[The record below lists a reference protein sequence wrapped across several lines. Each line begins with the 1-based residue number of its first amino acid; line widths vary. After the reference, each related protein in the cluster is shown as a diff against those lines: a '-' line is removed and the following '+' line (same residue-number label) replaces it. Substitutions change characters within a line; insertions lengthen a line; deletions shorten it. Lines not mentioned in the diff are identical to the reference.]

1 MLNMDLL
8 FWGMEN
14 AVLACLVFFLFP
26 LLALRG
32 GQEEECWKIE
42 SRKHQGSLQ
51 IVPKDKQRTL
61 GLCVCVCV
69 CLIFNFLKGKKGF
82 IFDLFIEISLCF
94 CPNTFISYSVDITNF
109 PLCIPLRLY
118 PLIMNVSVLCSF
130 IKWCFFL
137 PKKVIIA
144 FEHYFS
150 SS

>member
-1 MLNMDLL
+1 MLSSPALCSSFFPSLL
-8 FWGMEN
+8 FVEGRKRN
-14 AVLACLVFFLFP
+14 AGRLRAGNIKGVYRLFQKTNKEP
-26 LLALRG
+26 
-32 GQEEECWKIE
+32 W
-42 SRKHQGSLQ
+42 
-51 IVPKDKQRTL
+51 D
-61 GLCVCVCV
+61 CVCVCV
-69 CLIFNFLKGKKGF
+69 CLIFNFLKGKKAF

-118 PLIMNVSVLCSF
+118 PLIMNVSGLCSF